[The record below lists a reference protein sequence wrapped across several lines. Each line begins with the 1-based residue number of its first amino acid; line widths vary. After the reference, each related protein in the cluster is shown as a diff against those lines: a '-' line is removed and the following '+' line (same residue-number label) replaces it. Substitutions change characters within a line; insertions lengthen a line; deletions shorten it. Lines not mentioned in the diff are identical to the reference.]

1 MRKSRI
7 EVAKC
12 IDGEYVFPSELKAI
26 KKAAATTGA
35 SAVLLIPATVFAETG
50 DAFYRITN
58 AVYTVAD
65 YAFVLVVVFAGAS
78 WMFGNQTRM
87 MKTLMGAAGGYYL
100 LRNAEAIRDFMKSL
114 TPQVGGL

>member
-1 MRKSRI
+1 VRFLKKARI
-7 EVAKC
+7 EVAEC
-12 IDGEYVFPSELKAI
+12 IEGNYVFPSDIKAM
-26 KKAAATTGA
+26 KKAAALTGA

-58 AVYTVAD
+58 AVYSVAD

-100 LRNAEAIRDFMKSL
+100 LRNA
-114 TPQVGGL
+114 